1 MSEENLPRNPQGGFG
16 SDGVSNPVGG
26 RRRLRLILGVAVITV
41 FVGASILIY
50 WSINSGRTRSTLRVT
65 PTSSTATPSVT
76 PTITSTPTPT
86 VTPTTTSTPAPQHQ
100 LPQLNVAPG
109 QLTEFCV
116 KGEWPDTFSVK
127 NTGNGTLNW
136 QAAAPSGVSL
146 TPGKGSIGTGQPSQA
161 VAFSGKY
168 QESSFTVNV
177 TSNGGAAKIDITCK

>member
-1 MSEENLPRNPQGGFG
+1 MAFPIRWGD
-16 SDGVSNPVGG
+16 DG
-26 RRRLRLILGVAVITV
+26 RQRLILGVAVITV

-86 VTPTTTSTPAPQHQ
+86 ITPTATSTAPATATL
-100 LPQLNVAPG
+100 LPQLSQLNVTPG
-109 QLTEFCV
+109 QLTEFCA

-136 QAAAPSGVSL
+136 QAASPSGVSL
-146 TPGKGSIGTGQPSQA
+146 TPGKGSIGAGQPSQA

-168 QESSFTVNV
+168 QGSSFTVNV